1 MKEREK
7 IGKREENGGYHG
19 RHVYNDGILPLT
31 MVVGGGM
38 AVAMIVRVWVME
50 KVGERDIRERGWKV
64 SCRVFLWV
72 SKYALLQ

>member
-7 IGKREENGGYHG
+7 IGKREEDSGYHG
-19 RHVYNDGILPLT
+19 RHVYNDGILPST

-50 KVGERDIRERGWKV
+50 KVGERDIRER
-64 SCRVFLWV
+64 
-72 SKYALLQ
+72 